1 MEIKLLEELAR
12 AIGAKEL
19 KPYGVDFDNFK
30 YNNNNTKTVE
40 INLSKHTP
48 MKLMELKTTLSEKI
62 QFKGAKTAISD
73 IDTWLAAIKDTKSAK
88 LKNVRQF
95 SSVLI
100 RHMRKVA
107 GQRVYMKDDESNVW
121 WPYYMERV
129 IYHPKTWSGR
139 GNDEIPAHTVI
150 SLFYFEFGKRHDT
163 KITFWDEDV
172 KFQTVV
178 KSLAEKNLIPETEEL
193 RASYL
198 AEYKKYM
205 ENVEQIGKQFLA
217 VGTATDDLD
226 GNGKRDSDSWWYRRT
241 NKVTLDKQ
249 GPSRVVIDLFKEDD
263 SESDDR
269 HQHENHLDKYFWSK
283 QALIKPNDDGD
294 LDDDDEMLDE
304 ELAEAADAEEIDPE
318 VPVHCTTAVFD
329 LRRHLRMKVHIA
341 QLTEYVY
348 DPNLGD
354 KLVLPPD
361 QRALIDILLAQKEG
375 GFKDI
380 IQGKGAGA
388 VILSAGPP
396 GTGKTLTA
404 EAYAEV
410 TGRPLYTVQCSQLGT
425 NPNKLEDNLLKT
437 FARSDRW
444 NAILLLDEADVY
456 VAERGNDLVQNAI
469 VGVFLRT
476 LEYYKGTMFM
486 TTNRADLVDDA
497 IASRCIARIEYGTP
511 SVKDQTRIWRIL
523 ADNTGAEVPDKVIA
537 AFAKE
542 HPELSGRDVK
552 NLLKLAMLISGARN
566 EPITEK
572 LLNFV
577 KVFKPTSDIRKEEEK
592 V

>member
-1 MEIKLLEELAR
+1 MEIRMMEELAR
-12 AIGAKEL
+12 AIGQREL
-19 KPYGVDFDNFK
+19 KPFGVDFENFK
-30 YNNNNTKTVE
+30 YNSNNSKTVE
-40 INLSKHTP
+40 VNLAKHTP
-48 MKLMELKTTLSEKI
+48 MKLLELKTLLTDNI
-62 QFKGAKTAISD
+62 RYRGAKTAISD
-73 IDTWLAAIKDTKSAK
+73 IETWLAAIKDTNSAK
-88 LKNVRQF
+88 IKNVRQF

-100 RHMRKVA
+100 RHMRKIA
-107 GQRVYMKDDESNVW
+107 GQRVYMKDDASNVW

-129 IYHPKTWSGR
+129 IYYPKTPTYR
-139 GNDEIPAHTVI
+139 GDGDIPAHCDV
-150 SLFYFEFGKRHDT
+150 SLFYYEFGKRQST
-163 KITFWDEDV
+163 KQTFWDEDV
-172 KFQTVV
+172 KFRNVV
-178 KSLAEKNLIPETEEL
+178 KALADKNLIPETPEM

-198 AEYKKYM
+198 AELKKYN

-226 GNGKRDSDSWWYRRT
+226 GNDKASDGGWWYRRT
-241 NKVTLDKQ
+241 NTIVLDKQ
-249 GPSRVVIDLFKEDD
+249 GPSRVVIDLFREDD
-263 SESDDR
+263 RQAEDR
-269 HQHENHLDKYFWSK
+269 RNHENHLDKYFWSK
-283 QALIKPNDDGD
+283 QALIKPNKDGD
-294 LDDDDEMLDE
+294 LDDDDEELDE
-304 ELAEAADAEEIDPE
+304 ALSETSDAEEIDPE

-329 LRRHLRMKVHIA
+329 LRRHLRLKVHIA
-341 QLTEYVY
+341 QLEEYVY

-361 QRALIDILLAQKEG
+361 QRALIDILLAQREG

-410 TGRPLYTVQCSQLGT
+410 TARPLYTVQCSQLGT
-425 NPNKLEDNLLKT
+425 DPVKLEDNLLKT

-456 VAERGNDLVQNAI
+456 VAARGDDLIQNAI

-511 SVKDQTRIWRIL
+511 SVKDQARIWRIL
-523 ADNTGAEVPDKVIA
+523 ADNAEASVDDKVIA
-537 AFAKE
+537 SFAKA

-552 NLLKLAMLISGARN
+552 NLLKLAMLISEARA

-577 KVFKPTSDIRKEEEK
+577 KVFKPTADIRKEGK
-592 V
+592 

>member
-1 MEIKLLEELAR
+1 MLEPLAR
-12 AIGAKEL
+12 DIGQKEL
-19 KPYGVDFDNFK
+19 KPFGANFDHFK
-30 YNNNNTKTVE
+30 YNDSNTKTVE
-40 INLSKHTP
+40 INLSKYTP
-48 MKLMELKTTLSEKI
+48 MKLLELKALLSDRI
-62 QFKGAKTAISD
+62 QFKGAKTALSD
-73 IDTWLAAIKDTKSAK
+73 IDTWLAAVKDTKSAK

-95 SSVLI
+95 ASVLI
-100 RHMRKVA
+100 RHMKKVA

-129 IYHPKTWSGR
+129 TYHPATWSGR
-139 GNDEIPAHTVI
+139 GNDQIPAHTVI
-150 SLFYFEFGKRHDT
+150 NLFYFEFGKREDI
-163 KITFWDEDV
+163 KMTFWDEDV
-172 KFQTVV
+172 KYQTVV

-193 RASYL
+193 RTSYL

-205 ENVEQIGKQFLA
+205 DNVDKVGKQFLA
-217 VGTATDDLD
+217 VGVATDDLD
-226 GNGKRDSDSWWYRRT
+226 GNGKKESDSWWYRRT
-241 NKVTLDKQ
+241 NKITLDRL

-263 SESDDR
+263 TAQDDR
-269 HQHENHLDKYFWSK
+269 HRHENHLDKYFWSK
-283 QALIKPNDDGD
+283 QALIKPTEDGEY
-294 LDDDDEMLDE
+294 DDDDESLDE
-304 ELAEAADAEEIDPE
+304 ELAASTDVEEIDPE
-318 VPVHCTTAVFD
+318 VPTHCTTAVFD
-329 LRRHLRMKVHIA
+329 LQRHLRLKVHIA

-348 DPNLGD
+348 DPELGD

-410 TGRPLYTVQCSQLGT
+410 TARPLYTVQCSQLGT
-425 NPNKLEDNLLKT
+425 NPNRLEDNLLKT

-497 IASRCIARIEYGTP
+497 IASRCIARIEYDVP
-511 SVKDQTRIWRIL
+511 SVKDQERIWKIL
-523 ADNTGAEVPDKVIA
+523 ADNTGAKVAPKVIA
-537 AFAKE
+537 AFAAA

-552 NLLKLAMLISGARN
+552 NLLKLAMLISEARA

-577 KVFKPTSDIRKEEEK
+577 KVFKPTTDVEK
-592 V
+592 NK